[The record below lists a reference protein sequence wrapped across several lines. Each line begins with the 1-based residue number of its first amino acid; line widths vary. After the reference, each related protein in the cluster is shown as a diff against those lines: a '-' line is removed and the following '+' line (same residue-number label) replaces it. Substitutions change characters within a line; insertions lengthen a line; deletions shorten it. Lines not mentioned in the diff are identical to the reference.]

1 MSNPPFGNPLY
12 NEEDDFSFP
21 YQPPSDDPINFPPLI
36 EDQNTLPNT
45 SSLPMSEY
53 QDLSIFLGE
62 DHLEDYTLIEQYG
75 PNTQDPI
82 NWVSPIE
89 QVGLEHVQ
97 QGTTAEGSSQ
107 GHHELQYYCPTTTT
121 TMMTTTTTT
130 MIDDQ
135 TAAPADG
142 GVREGSSSKKL
153 DHNAK
158 EKVRRMKLNE
168 TFLAL
173 RSLLP
178 DSRRAKKR
186 WSGPYI
192 IDRALDYVPQLQAE
206 IEKLTLEKSNMLSVL
221 GKKQQLV
228 VGSSDVRDANKDKK
242 TLTVS
247 MNEVKSGEVIVQ
259 ICEQNNK
266 VGILSTLIEKL
277 EGQGIH
283 VLGASSQRACENRSC
298 FHLHVQMGESPVEA
312 DYVAVLHKKIISW
325 LS

>member
-1 MSNPPFGNPLY
+1 
-12 NEEDDFSFP
+12 
-21 YQPPSDDPINFPPLI
+21 
-36 EDQNTLPNT
+36 
-45 SSLPMSEY
+45 
-53 QDLSIFLGE
+53 
-62 DHLEDYTLIEQYG
+62 
-75 PNTQDPI
+75 
-82 NWVSPIE
+82 
-89 QVGLEHVQ
+89 
-97 QGTTAEGSSQ
+97 
-107 GHHELQYYCPTTTT
+107 
-121 TMMTTTTTT
+121 
-130 MIDDQ
+130 
-135 TAAPADG
+135 G